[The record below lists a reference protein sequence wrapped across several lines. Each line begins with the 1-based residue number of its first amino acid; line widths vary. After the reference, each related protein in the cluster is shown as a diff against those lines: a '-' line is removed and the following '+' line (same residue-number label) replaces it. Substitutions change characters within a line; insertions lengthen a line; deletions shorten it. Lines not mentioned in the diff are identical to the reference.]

1 MRTRLAT
8 ARVASRPVR
17 VSTTAT
23 PVMTSCSRPRKRLS
37 IARASSGPAG
47 LPRAS
52 PSKTTTVSAARTTA
66 PSTRA
71 ATARAFLNA
80 SRETASGVGPP
91 GSVSSIS
98 LGTTSNSGQIW
109 RRSSRL
115 RGDADA
121 STTLTRGDWNAV
133 GARPGAF
140 GDPLLLGAA
149 GRQGHRATLA
159 TDWWVAWSRK
169 APGPAPIA
177 LQTAEG
183 EGGDH
188 DPDHPGQIHLE
199 AQAEGD
205 GEDAQVER
213 GGWREPDHRTAG
225 DEILDA
231 AGGQQA
237 SQELA
242 QQSSDHE
249 ADGHHQE
256 DQPDAAGGRHGAAR
270 SGEDQGV

>member
-1 MRTRLAT
+1 M
-8 ARVASRPVR
+8 
-17 VSTTAT
+17 
-23 PVMTSCSRPRKRLS
+23 
-37 IARASSGPAG
+37 
-47 LPRAS
+47 
-52 PSKTTTVSAARTTA
+52 TTA
-66 PSTRA
+66 PSARA
-71 ATARAFLNA
+71 ATARVFLNA
-80 SRETASGVGPP
+80 SREPASGVGPP

-98 LGTTSNSGQIW
+98 LGTPSNSGQIW

-149 GRQGHRATLA
+149 GRQGHRAMVA

-213 GGWREPDHRTAG
+213 GGGGEAALRAAG
-225 DEILDA
+225 DENLDTGRRA
-231 AGGQQA
+231 QA
-237 SQELA
+237 SQELPPPNPA
-242 QQSSDHE
+242 
-249 ADGHHQE
+249 
-256 DQPDAAGGRHGAAR
+256 PRAAR
-270 SGEDQGV
+270 

>member
-91 GSVSSIS
+91 GSDSSIS

-149 GRQGHRATLA
+149 GRHGHRATVA

-177 LQTAEG
+177 LQTADALG
-183 EGGDH
+183 ADH

-213 GGWREPDHRTAG
+213 GGGREPRPR
-225 DEILDA
+225 A
-231 AGGQQA
+231 AGGA
-237 SQELA
+237 NL
-242 QQSSDHE
+242 
-249 ADGHHQE
+249 
-256 DQPDAAGGRHGAAR
+256 GAAR
-270 SGEDQGV
+270 GQQGVPKHETKVW

>member
-80 SRETASGVGPP
+80 SWETASGVGPP

-149 GRQGHRATLA
+149 ARQGHRAMVA
-159 TDWWVAWSRK
+159 TDWWVAWSSE
-169 APGPAPIA
+169 APSPAPIA
-177 LQTAEG
+177 VPTADALG
-183 EGGDH
+183 ADH

-205 GEDAQVER
+205 GEDAEVER
-213 GGWREPDHRTAG
+213 RGWREPDHPNPG
-225 DEILDA
+225 GENLDA
-231 AGGQQA
+231 AGR
-237 SQELA
+237 
-242 QQSSDHE
+242 
-249 ADGHHQE
+249 
-256 DQPDAAGGRHGAAR
+256 QPLFH
-270 SGEDQGV
+270 

>member
-80 SRETASGVGPP
+80 SRETTSGVGPP

-115 RGDADA
+115 PGEADA

-133 GARPGAF
+133 GAGPGAL

-149 GRQGHRATLA
+149 GRQGHRATVA

-205 GEDAQVER
+205 GENAQVER
-213 GGWREPDHRTAG
+213 GGWGEADHSTPG
-225 DEILDA
+225 EEIPGA
-231 AGGQQA
+231 AGGPQA
-237 SQELA
+237 SPALPPPRTPPA
-242 QQSSDHE
+242 S
-249 ADGHHQE
+249 DGHHQE
-256 DQPDAAGGRHGAAR
+256 D
-270 SGEDQGV
+270 